1 MDNENKDINM
11 EETPIGIKPLEG
23 TSETVTT
30 LNTNTADVVEPRV
43 EVSESEPTNEIKL
56 VRTQSIPVQT
66 EAPIEEE
73 VITPVGIVNNPEP
86 KKEEKKKT
94 SISDIIMYIIMIVI
108 IIIIILL
115 LLKFCEDG
123 RNDGKGIVTT
133 TKAGEKVTTTT
144 TIPSVVTNPTTQ
156 LTTDPTMTQTTTGTT
171 TKKVN
176 KDTTTTTRPKTN
188 STKKTT
194 TSTTKKTTTTTKK
207 STEAT
212 TTTTEKVDKY
222 TYTYTPNTE
231 TFFVIDIY
239 KNGVMITDPIAIFNN
254 GIPVGRGVSAA
265 GSLKGIT
272 VETAQIDFSEEP
284 SILIYL
290 EKTNEYKTAVVKD

>member
-30 LNTNTADVVEPRV
+30 LNTNPADVVEPRV

-133 TKAGEKVTTTT
+133 TKAGEKATTTT

-194 TSTTKKTTTTTKK
+194 TKKPSKTEKPQET
-207 STEAT
+207 TEAT
-212 TTTTEKVDKY
+212 TTKPSTTKKPDPEY
-222 TYTYTPNTE
+222 TYTYENFLD
-231 TFFVIDIY
+231 TFYKVTVY
-239 KNGVMITDPIAIFNN
+239 KNGKVLTDRYCIMDSSGQVPLQC
-254 GIPVGRGVSAA
+254 GPG
-265 GSLKGIT
+265 T
-272 VETAQIDFSEEP
+272 VDIDLDDIDFTKHPTITIAYESTGE
-284 SILIYL
+284 LH
-290 EKTNEYKTAVVKD
+290 KVVQK

>member
-30 LNTNTADVVEPRV
+30 LNTNPADVVEPRV
-43 EVSESEPTNEIKL
+43 EVSDSEPTNEIKL

-73 VITPVGIVNNPEP
+73 AITPVGIVNNPEP

-133 TKAGEKVTTTT
+133 TKAGEKATTTT

-176 KDTTTTTRPKTN
+176 KDTTTTTRPKTS

-194 TSTTKKTTTTTKK
+194 TTKKKTSATTTSATTSTTTKK
-207 STEAT
+207 PEP
-212 TTTTEKVDKY
+212 EY
-222 TYTYTPNTE
+222 TYTYENFLD
-231 TFFVIDIY
+231 TFYKVTVY
-239 KNGVMITDPIAIFNN
+239 KNGKVLTDRYCIMDSSGQVPLQC
-254 GIPVGRGVSAA
+254 GPG
-265 GSLKGIT
+265 T
-272 VETAQIDFSEEP
+272 VDIDIDDIDFTKHPTITIAYESTGE
-284 SILIYL
+284 LH
-290 EKTNEYKTAVVKD
+290 KVVHK